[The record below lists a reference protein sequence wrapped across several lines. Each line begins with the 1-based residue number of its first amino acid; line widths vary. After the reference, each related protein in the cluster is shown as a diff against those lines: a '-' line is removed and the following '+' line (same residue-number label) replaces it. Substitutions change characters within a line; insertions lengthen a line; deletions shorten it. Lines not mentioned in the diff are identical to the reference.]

1 MKTQQPQPDTLVLKL
16 LGSPTISLNG
26 QLVTGLP
33 SAKVSGLLY
42 YLAVTQREHSRD
54 SLAALLWP
62 DYETS
67 QAKRNLRGALYHLRT
82 AIDDFLLI
90 SRQTAAIH
98 PAAQVTVDALHFA
111 TLLRQAADNEQT
123 PDIALLEEAVPLH
136 QGDFLEGFHVL
147 DAEPFDEWMI
157 GERGRFNHLAI
168 QALNEL
174 VVHCAH
180 QNRLLRGMDYA
191 SHLLRLDPLHE
202 ETYRNLMMMLA
213 LDGQSSQALARFQ
226 EFSNL
231 IWTELGVEPS
241 PVTRQLAERI
251 EAGEFTGQSIQIS
264 APPTRRQ
271 FNLPSEVAVFVDRVE
286 IHAQVVDALLQDRS
300 RLVTVTGVGGMGKSR
315 LAVRVAHTILQKVAT
330 PGSDKADTPIRLD
343 GIAFVHL
350 AGIEPGLQSEL
361 HIATAIAGAL
371 EIPLTGTDSPV
382 DQLLR
387 ALSDRRLLLV
397 LDNFEQLIPAAHF
410 LAALLQAAPDVQL
423 LVTSRSRLN
432 LRGEKVFALD
442 GLPTPSIPPRGE
454 ETNPTQLAQ
463 FPSTELFLHIAS
475 SASPLFTVEEREAE
489 AVVQICRLLHGLPL
503 GIELAAT
510 WTRVLDVHEIAGEL
524 RQNLDFLTGAMPDLP
539 ERHRSLRAVFDQS
552 WRLLSADEQEAL
564 QALAVFR
571 GGFTREAAQTV
582 TGASL
587 LTLASLMDKSL
598 VRREESEARDGQATT
613 RLMIVEV
620 LRQYAEEKLS
630 ATEQSRTVHRCHAA
644 YFGDYIFQLQAALES
659 GDQPTALE
667 QMAAELENIRAAV
680 RWITTHFRS
689 EPQVALGIIR
699 QGANGLFN
707 FLDIRG
713 MFAEGAAIF
722 GAAAD
727 AADEI
732 AAEDAAP
739 DLRLRAALQARAG
752 WFAFHLGRL
761 TEADSRLA
769 TSLGLAEAAGAPTEL
784 VFSLNYLGALKR
796 HLGDL
801 DGATALLTR
810 ALAIADEEGDSFGAS
825 IALNTLG
832 QVASL
837 RGDDQQAIALLH
849 RSLSHKRRIGDRRGM
864 IYSLTYLGRIA
875 EEKEQYA
882 DARGFYSESLQISHE
897 LEDPRGI
904 ALSQQNLANAALAQ
918 GQFSGARRLFQS
930 ALAIYRT
937 IGSPADAALMHTHLG
952 EIAAAQHDLT
962 GAAHALGDAL
972 DLTANLP
979 STPATV
985 SALLGAVD
993 LLIRTERGTEAGQIL
1008 AAVENQSTLTNRQQ
1022 RHATGLAARLQ
1033 TARAGAPPLSSD
1045 ESVDLA
1051 ALALGV
1057 RETLADI
1064 ARQR

>member
-1 MKTQQPQPDTLVLKL
+1 
-16 LGSPTISLNG
+16 
-26 QLVTGLP
+26 
-33 SAKVSGLLY
+33 
-42 YLAVTQREHSRD
+42 
-54 SLAALLWP
+54 LWP

-98 PAAQVTVDALHFA
+98 PTAQVTVDALQFA
-111 TLLRQAADNEQT
+111 TLLRQAADNEHT
-123 PDIALLEEAVPLH
+123 LDIALLEEAVPLH

-174 VVHCAH
+174 VVHCAN
-180 QNRLLRGMDYA
+180 QNRLLRGMDHA

-226 EFSNL
+226 EFNNL

-330 PGSDKADTPIRLD
+330 SVPDNVDTPIRLD

-350 AGIEPGLQSEL
+350 AGIEPGIQSDL

-442 GLPTPSIPPRGE
+442 GLPTPSMPPRGE
-454 ETNPTQLAQ
+454 ETKPAQLTQY
-463 FPSTELFLHIAS
+463 PSTELFLHIAA

-552 WRLLSADEQEAL
+552 WRLLSADEQEVL

-598 VRREESEARDGQATT
+598 VRREESGESDGQTAT

-630 ATEQSRTVHRCHAA
+630 ATKQSRTVHRCHAA
-644 YFGDYIFQLQAALES
+644 YFGDYIFQRQAALES

-667 QMAAELENIRAAV
+667 QMAVELENIRAAV

-732 AAEDAAP
+732 AADEMATDEMATDDAAP
-739 DLRLRAALQARAG
+739 NLRLRAALQARAG

-761 TEADSRLA
+761 TEADSRLT

-796 HLGDL
+796 HLGELND
-801 DGATALLTR
+801 ATALLTR
-810 ALAIADEEGDSFGAS
+810 ALVIADAEGDSFGAS

-875 EEKEQYA
+875 EEKEEYA

-972 DLTANLP
+972 DLTAYLP

-1022 RHATGLAARLQ
+1022 RHAAGLAARLQ
-1033 TARAGAPPLSSD
+1033 TVRSGAPPLSSD
-1045 ESVDLA
+1045 EPVELA